1 MRYRGASRAEQSNLL
16 FFSTWAWWR
25 AWRWRGGAEAS
36 NVHGPL
42 LSDRFAKAFCILHAV
57 PKNYAIAAGRF
68 LLPLHIVRIF
78 SYRLLPLPLPLPQP
92 QPLLFASPLLHC
104 GVAIVFWSLFA
115 SSYTKIGFAVGLHLR
130 NCERWA
136 EVGQATEADIEHTY
150 IHRYSLC
157 ICVCMVCRNWLG
169 QHSLISLMSILA
181 AKTSWRLSNFVV
193 ELSAIMSDGSKAAIQ
208 FIYKNI

>member
-1 MRYRGASRAEQSNLL
+1 MLWQQSICRLLSIDALSRRQQSRAEQPPL
-16 FFSTWAWWR
+16 FFDMHMMESSTR
-25 AWRWRGGAEAS
+25 EGEGGCGEAS

-78 SYRLLPLPLPLPQP
+78 FYRLLPLPLP

-104 GVAIVFWSLFA
+104 GAAIVFWSLFA

-130 NCERWA
+130 NFERWA
-136 EVGQATEADIEHTY
+136 EVGQATEADIEHTHTFSY
-150 IHRYSLC
+150 IAYTYV
-157 ICVCMVCRNWLG
+157 CVYGL
-169 QHSLISLMSILA
+169 QELIRS
-181 AKTSWRLSNFVV
+181 T
-193 ELSAIMSDGSKAAIQ
+193 
-208 FIYKNI
+208 